1 MGFAL
6 PFFLLTKVLKAAAA
20 EAWASA
26 ILLLKEGTWGQWKH
40 DEKRGYGFVNLI
52 MLCKS
57 AQQKRTYIYKEWMQ
71 PPGLC
76 VWMWIGLFAPKG
88 MRLSLLKKKCSQSF
102 ENYTLFRV
110 AVMARQKKKKAT
122 TLHIMKAK
130 VTFFLCLPLFIFS
143 FFFLSNLDFWST
155 VVFDEEKIHRLCGE
169 LR

>member
-88 MRLSLLKKKCSQSF
+88 MRLSLLKKNVLKALKITHFSEWLWWQG
-102 ENYTLFRV
+102 
-110 AVMARQKKKKAT
+110 KKKKAT
-122 TLHIMKAK
+122 TPHIMKAK
-130 VTFFLCLPLFIFS
+130 VTFFSCLPLFIFS

-169 LR
+169 LH